1 MKNFI
6 RCLLFAFALVGTMTV
21 QAQVAPHATGI
32 DGTTVYL
39 NDLEDHSWSYYS
51 DPILPAQMRS
61 LNPIDITITYYGYGT
76 NTVTTTSVA
85 NAPANSDFN
94 GNVASNA
101 VAVSATESANTFV
114 YYKTLEN
121 ADPDGT
127 GNYPYTLI
135 PNPFSK
141 RPTSTDNGSQTIT
154 PTTREIHLT
163 TTGSYTNNLSGTL
176 TVTYTN
182 ASGNEAS
189 ETVTIGRNTNDTR
202 SITAKVGTTIRYSLS
217 RTSNNGTVRSV
228 ARYDA
233 NNGTQ
238 IWDVSRNN
246 SGTSTNSYIVAA
258 GAGTPITYGVYRGFY
273 AWRVKSMSDGL
284 SIKVGGT
291 TYSSANVANGI
302 IIPAEEEV
310 EFVSSNSTGNE
321 IQFEALWAQAY
332 VVTSNAA
339 TGLNPDVSYERNF
352 VVTTTAIT
360 AGLAVPV
367 TYSTRNPDGS
377 GGSNNTVTLNTSTLN
392 ADTKFEYINLTG
404 GNTVTANNHYLC
416 FGRGISTA
424 NNAGTV
430 KGINANFTTALEYT
444 LRLESGNISRLT
456 FVDNTNNR
464 TVNDRLLCKSILGC
478 DYDRANED
486 NSKLS
491 ISASNDLFFGLQLAI
506 NSDLNKYAEVFNCV
520 VKSGSYQ
527 SNYWNEANNNK
538 GDYQHSLYCGVNQAG
553 TNTRQ
558 GIRNVTIEGGELGS
572 VCGGRGVG
580 QTTTTNNDPSTIVF
594 NLRIK
599 GGLMHGCVYG
609 AAADNPS
616 IGSRRFVITGGTIE
630 GWIAGGTNG
639 TAVDNLDRTG
649 ATNGDTYVY
658 VGGNVLV
665 GGANVKSVNSTPGG
679 QVFGAGRGEV
689 TKLGCVN
696 NSNVVIADNSTISN
710 PSSGGNVYG
719 GGYNG
724 YITETSNV
732 YIVGGTV
739 EGKVFGGAY
748 GNDNEHGNNRDIP
761 TANVTMKGGLV
772 TGGVY
777 GGSNSTGVVN
787 TVTIQIDG
795 GQVGVDDNNRANIHG
810 GGYGQ
815 NTVVNGN
822 VTLNIGSCDE
832 GDAIV
837 FGDVYGGS
845 ALGNVNANNNTK
857 TIVNLKNGTIF
868 GALYGG
874 ALGDVASLGA
884 GHSNVPASVRDVEVV
899 VTGGSVKT
907 TTTDPQGV
915 AGSGSVFGCNNVNG
929 TPSGTVKIDIYK
941 TDAAPGEGQYALHAV
956 YGGGNKSAYAG
967 IPQVTVHGCDAS
979 IEYVYGGGNATDVRG
994 TNVTIWG
1001 GTIGSAFGGGNG
1013 AGAGNPG
1020 ANITADGTTLV
1031 IHGGTIGSVFG
1042 GSNERGKISS
1052 SVSVTIVA
1060 DVEDDEDPCTR
1071 VAYTQ
1076 CPMEIN
1082 EMYSGGNEAE
1092 LRDME
1097 GHWIT
1102 PGNINVTTDC
1112 STVINYLFGGARKA
1126 DYGGGDI
1133 TLNVNGGRY
1142 KKIFGGN
1149 NLYGEINGNVTV
1161 NFYGGYTEEIYG
1173 GNNQGGTVLGTI
1185 TVNIDSSENA
1195 CTPHFYVENVYGG
1208 GNEAPYSHASGN
1220 YPEVNVK
1227 NGTVQENVYG
1237 GGYGSSATV
1246 TGSPAVTVGVSNT
1259 EKRALVLGNIFGG
1272 GNAAPVSGNT
1282 DVKILYNSYIK
1293 GNVYGGG
1300 NAATV
1305 SGDTKVVVGN

>member
-1 MKNFI
+1 
-6 RCLLFAFALVGTMTV
+6 
-21 QAQVAPHATGI
+21 
-32 DGTTVYL
+32 
-39 NDLEDHSWSYYS
+39 
-51 DPILPAQMRS
+51 
-61 LNPIDITITYYGYGT
+61 
-76 NTVTTTSVA
+76 
-85 NAPANSDFN
+85 
-94 GNVASNA
+94 
-101 VAVSATESANTFV
+101 
-114 YYKTLEN
+114 
-121 ADPDGT
+121 
-127 GNYPYTLI
+127 
-135 PNPFSK
+135 
-141 RPTSTDNGSQTIT
+141 
-154 PTTREIHLT
+154 
-163 TTGSYTNNLSGTL
+163 
-176 TVTYTN
+176 
-182 ASGNEAS
+182 
-189 ETVTIGRNTNDTR
+189 
-202 SITAKVGTTIRYSLS
+202 
-217 RTSNNGTVRSV
+217 
-228 ARYDA
+228 
-233 NNGTQ
+233 
-238 IWDVSRNN
+238 
-246 SGTSTNSYIVAA
+246 
-258 GAGTPITYGVYRGFY
+258 
-273 AWRVKSMSDGL
+273 
-284 SIKVGGT
+284 
-291 TYSSANVANGI
+291 
-302 IIPAEEEV
+302 
-310 EFVSSNSTGNE
+310 
-321 IQFEALWAQAY
+321 
-332 VVTSNAA
+332 
-339 TGLNPDVSYERNF
+339 
-352 VVTTTAIT
+352 
-360 AGLAVPV
+360 
-367 TYSTRNPDGS
+367 
-377 GGSNNTVTLNTSTLN
+377 
-392 ADTKFEYINLTG
+392 
-404 GNTVTANNHYLC
+404 
-416 FGRGISTA
+416 
-424 NNAGTV
+424 
-430 KGINANFTTALEYT
+430 
-444 LRLESGNISRLT
+444 
-456 FVDNTNNR
+456 
-464 TVNDRLLCKSILGC
+464 
-478 DYDRANED
+478 
-486 NSKLS
+486 
-491 ISASNDLFFGLQLAI
+491 
-506 NSDLNKYAEVFNCV
+506 
-520 VKSGSYQ
+520 
-527 SNYWNEANNNK
+527 
-538 GDYQHSLYCGVNQAG
+538 
-553 TNTRQ
+553 
-558 GIRNVTIEGGELGS
+558 
-572 VCGGRGVG
+572 
-580 QTTTTNNDPSTIVF
+580 
-594 NLRIK
+594 
-599 GGLMHGCVYG
+599 MHGCVYG

-639 TAVDNLDRTG
+639 TALDNLERTG

-787 TVTIQIDG
+787 TVTMHIDG

-929 TPSGTVKIDIYK
+929 TPSGTVKVDIYK

-994 TNVTIWG
+994 TNVTIYG
-1001 GTIGSAFGGGNG
+1001 GNKIGNVFAGGNG
-1013 AGAGNPG
+1013 AGDGNPG
-1020 ANITADGTTLV
+1020 ANITNDGTHAY
-1031 IHGGTIGSVFG
+1031 IYGGTIGAVFG
-1042 GSNERGKISS
+1042 GSNERG
-1052 SVSVTIVA
+1052 TINGGINVVVDA
-1060 DVEDDEDPCTR
+1060 TQSESGTGPCDIALTN
-1071 VAYTQ
+1071 
-1076 CPMEIN
+1076 CPMQIDELYGGGNKAKIQ
-1082 EMYSGGNEAE
+1082 ESGG
-1092 LRDME
+1092 
-1097 GHWIT
+1097 GWIV
-1102 PGNINVTTDC
+1102 PVVDIDC
-1112 STVINYLFGGARKA
+1112 SAKIGKLFGGAKAA
-1126 DYGGGDI
+1126 DYVGDI
-1133 TLNVNGGRY
+1133 NLVVDGGTFD
-1142 KKIFGGN
+1142 KVF
-1149 NLYGEINGNVTV
+1149 
-1161 NFYGGYTEEIYG
+1161 G
-1173 GNNQGGTVLGTI
+1173 GNNQGGIITGNVTVTFNGGRAEEVYGGCNESGSITGHI
-1185 TVNIDSSENA
+1185 TVNIDSTNST
-1195 CTPHFYVENVYGG
+1195 CTPRFYVENVYGG
-1208 GNEAPYSHASGN
+1208 GNLAAYGGS
-1220 YPEVNVK
+1220 PEVNVK

-1282 DVKILYNSYIK
+1282 DVKIIYNSYIR